1 MFNLVVNMNVS
12 IVSKIVFMGL
22 CCFQLDVALADI
34 SHDTEAYVQLLKSKD
49 KGAELQLEARKI
61 PLVQVLNKIVDV
73 TQVQIHYS
81 VLPQGLVTAT
91 CAGSTLQQIMVCL
104 LNQKADF
111 VLRYAKQGI
120 AKNEPSEAWILGA
133 SFESAKTGTENAEA
147 CATKATQVHSVKPVA
162 NELSVQKTRQLLT
175 MAKASDAAQRASA
188 ISRLM
193 TETPIGD
200 ENVREVLENALTD
213 QDPYVRSQAVS
224 SYARREGAGAAAILQ
239 EALHDSA
246 ASVRLMAVDNIVD
259 NPELLQQALQDK
271 DNSVRELA
279 AMRLQALDGK
289 NNPSQ

>member
-1 MFNLVVNMNVS
+1 
-12 IVSKIVFMGL
+12 
-22 CCFQLDVALADI
+22 
-34 SHDTEAYVQLLKSKD
+34 D

-91 CAGSTLQQIMVCL
+91 CVGSALQQIMACL

-111 VLRYAKQGI
+111 ILRYPQQGI
-120 AKNEPSEAWILGA
+120 AKNKPSEAWILGA
-133 SFESAKTGTENAEA
+133 SFETTKIGTENAA
-147 CATKATQVHSVKPVA
+147 VCAAKGPQVHSAKPVA
-162 NELSVQKTRQLLT
+162 NELSVHKTRQLLT

-193 TETPIGD
+193 TEAPIGD
-200 ENVREVLENALTD
+200 ESVREVLENALTD

-224 SYARREGAGAAAILQ
+224 SYARREGAGATAILQ
-239 EALHDSA
+239 EALQDSE

-279 AMRLQALDGK
+279 AMRLQALDRK
-289 NNPSQ
+289 NNQSQ